1 MAWVG
6 GLGRISNET
15 VLTRACP
22 KHFRF
27 MHDFMHCGA
36 LERNGKRWYGA
47 ILTLCIN
54 YVYAFVRMKRL
65 KRY

>member
-15 VLTRACP
+15 VLARACP

-27 MHDFMHCGA
+27 MHDFMHWNEMVNVDITRF
-36 LERNGKRWYGA
+36 LR
-47 ILTLCIN
+47 
-54 YVYAFVRMKRL
+54 YV
-65 KRY
+65 